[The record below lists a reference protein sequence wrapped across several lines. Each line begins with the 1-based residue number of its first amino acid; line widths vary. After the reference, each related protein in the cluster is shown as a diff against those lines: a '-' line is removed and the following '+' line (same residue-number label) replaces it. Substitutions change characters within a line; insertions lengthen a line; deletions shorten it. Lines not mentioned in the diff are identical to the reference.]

1 MNKRLIE
8 IFITTLVVCS
18 VLLGGLA
25 LAVDKTGT
33 LSGKV
38 TDTNSGEPV
47 IAAYVILKEIP
58 LRVMTDQQGQFRI
71 EGITPGKYAVV
82 VRRIGYAEFE
92 TRVQIGAGET
102 TLNLVLCPV
111 PIELSEIVVT
121 ATRTDRP
128 VEKIPANVTVIS
140 RNMLQKRSGLS
151 TDDFLASEP
160 GVDVRRASG
169 IFTISPD
176 IALRGMGANEPSR
189 TLVMIDGVPI
199 NKTDT
204 GEANWNRIKSEDIE
218 RIEIVRGPASA
229 VYGANAMGGVINFIT
244 RQATRGIYGNIT
256 LKRGSL
262 GTYGGDFSISAGRIL
277 GSNQFLNL
285 YLSGTYL
292 KSDGYISEPEEERDE
307 YTIKRFLDENSQTIK
322 LTFRTGPH
330 KLVAMY
336 QRYDDER
343 GEGKKI
349 KAPDGIYRNFDT
361 DFFSFRYQGTSKS
374 WNWEVKGFYQLEK
387 YARISER
394 MKNGSYTRFDVLSD
408 RKDTGFLSN
417 VSFQT
422 GQLGRLSIGLDGK
435 RGSVEGADRYRT
447 SPDVVANKGVMTTIS
462 AFVQDELSFW
472 DDRLNIVA
480 GVRFDRVRFS
490 NGQINSTME
499 PWNKYN
505 GDLDEH
511 TWSEVCP
518 RLGLSYRAA
527 KTTRLYASFG
537 KAFRG
542 SILDDLCR
550 SGWMWIGPKIAN
562 PYLEPEVMYNLES
575 GMQQSF
581 GRALVKLTAY
591 YAQGQDFLYYVD
603 TGEKLWG
610 KKTLWQ
616 RKNVAKVQFRGIEA
630 SVQCPVGKNFSVF
643 AGFTWRRSIIE
654 KFPERQD
661 LVNKMLSY
669 VPEVKGSFRL
679 DFHKFLDGTL
689 SWELVGKQY
698 SDDKNENCILAYG
711 VVHLKASR
719 KLVSGLRL
727 SVDVRNILDKQYLQS
742 ATTLDPGRIILASI
756 SYDLNRP

>member
-1 MNKRLIE
+1 MKMNKRLIE
-8 IFITTLVVCS
+8 IFITTVVCS

-262 GTYGGDFSISAGRIL
+262 DTYGGDFSISAGRIL

-361 DFFSFRYQGTSKS
+361 DFSCFGTRVPAKA
-374 WNWEVKGFYQLEK
+374 G
-387 YARISER
+387 
-394 MKNGSYTRFDVLSD
+394 
-408 RKDTGFLSN
+408 
-417 VSFQT
+417 
-422 GQLGRLSIGLDGK
+422 IGK
-435 RGSVEGADRYRT
+435 
-447 SPDVVANKGVMTTIS
+447 
-462 AFVQDELSFW
+462 
-472 DDRLNIVA
+472 
-480 GVRFDRVRFS
+480 
-490 NGQINSTME
+490 
-499 PWNKYN
+499 
-505 GDLDEH
+505 
-511 TWSEVCP
+511 
-518 RLGLSYRAA
+518 
-527 KTTRLYASFG
+527 
-537 KAFRG
+537 
-542 SILDDLCR
+542 
-550 SGWMWIGPKIAN
+550 
-562 PYLEPEVMYNLES
+562 
-575 GMQQSF
+575 
-581 GRALVKLTAY
+581 
-591 YAQGQDFLYYVD
+591 
-603 TGEKLWG
+603 
-610 KKTLWQ
+610 
-616 RKNVAKVQFRGIEA
+616 
-630 SVQCPVGKNFSVF
+630 
-643 AGFTWRRSIIE
+643 
-654 KFPERQD
+654 
-661 LVNKMLSY
+661 
-669 VPEVKGSFRL
+669 
-679 DFHKFLDGTL
+679 
-689 SWELVGKQY
+689 
-698 SDDKNENCILAYG
+698 
-711 VVHLKASR
+711 
-719 KLVSGLRL
+719 
-727 SVDVRNILDKQYLQS
+727 
-742 ATTLDPGRIILASI
+742 
-756 SYDLNRP
+756 